1 MIFQIKMKKKSCKS
15 AIMDFGRSQDAMG
28 GDFFLVYPEG
38 TKNIMPN
45 FSFLLIF
52 SRS

>member
-1 MIFQIKMKKKSCKS
+1 MIFQIEMKKKSCKS
-15 AIMDFGRSQDAMG
+15 AIMDFGHSQGAMG

-38 TKNIMPN
+38 IKNMPN